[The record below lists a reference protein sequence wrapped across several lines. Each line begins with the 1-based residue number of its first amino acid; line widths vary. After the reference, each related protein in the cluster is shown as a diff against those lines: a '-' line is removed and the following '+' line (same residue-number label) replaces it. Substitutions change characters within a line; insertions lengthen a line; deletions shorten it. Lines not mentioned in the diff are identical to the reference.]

1 MARLQTDDVLF
12 AVSLLKIK
20 VHQTRCPR
28 HSSLATEFGSGSCGD
43 LKDCAHRRVPR
54 VKSVLQFSKSG
65 LDESQTVLNSRWYPT
80 AGHHGLVGDQHGCG
94 ASTIEI
100 ECVI

>member
-1 MARLQTDDVLF
+1 VAWLQTDDMPF
-12 AVSLLKIK
+12 AVSVLKIN
-20 VHQTRCPR
+20 VHEPRCSR
-28 HSSLATEFGSGSCGD
+28 HSSLATEFGSGGCGD
-43 LKDCAHRRVPR
+43 LKDCAHRRVSR
-54 VKSVLQFSKSG
+54 VRSVLQLYKSG

-100 ECVI
+100 